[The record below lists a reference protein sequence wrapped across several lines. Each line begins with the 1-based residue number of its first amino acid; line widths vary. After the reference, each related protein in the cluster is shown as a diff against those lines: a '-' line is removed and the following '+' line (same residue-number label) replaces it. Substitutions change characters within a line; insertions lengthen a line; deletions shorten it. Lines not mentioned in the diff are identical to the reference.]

1 MKSLLVYILL
11 NIFLVLGNCQG
22 YTTSPNED
30 ENPARSSQ
38 TEESTTIRSTS
49 DHERG
54 VAILSDASHLYRICN
69 TRPQRVLPT
78 YGSQLKR
85 ISGRTTTTLL
95 RYVKPF
101 KSFHDGSFLFICLMH
116 LLYLCV
122 ETHYPLAFCISL
134 GTHYFIFIHS
144 FKEIQNNGKY

>member
-22 YTTSPNED
+22 YTASPNED
-30 ENPARSSQ
+30 ENPVRSSQ
-38 TEESTTIRSTS
+38 TEESSTIRSTS

-85 ISGRTTTTLL
+85 ISGRTATTLL

-101 KSFHDGSFLFICLMH
+101 KSFHDRRFRQ
-116 LLYLCV
+116 
-122 ETHYPLAFCISL
+122 ETAPFCSSVSCIYYIYAL
-134 GTHYFIFIHS
+134 RHIIR
-144 FKEIQNNGKY
+144 